1 MKKELLLIL
10 ALILSSAELLA
21 EIDFEELV
29 KAKQKAGNQIFNTQS
44 EKAFREKLERE
55 KREIRLYAEQRRQ
68 EREANKRSIEFPTID
83 LNSGGTKTCKKM
95 LGSLLEDE
103 PLPAGTVI
111 QVDGIA
117 CPPGW
122 Y

>member
-1 MKKELLLIL
+1 MLFCSELI
-10 ALILSSAELLA
+10 AQVN
-21 EIDFEELV
+21 FEELV
-29 KAKQKAGNQIFNTQS
+29 RAKEIAGDQVFNTKS
-44 EKAFREKLERE
+44 EQEFHQRLQMQDREYKAYSEQLKQEK
-55 KREIRLYAEQRRQ
+55 
-68 EREANKRSIEFPTID
+68 EARKKPPQFPTID

-95 LGSLLEDE
+95 FGNVLEDE